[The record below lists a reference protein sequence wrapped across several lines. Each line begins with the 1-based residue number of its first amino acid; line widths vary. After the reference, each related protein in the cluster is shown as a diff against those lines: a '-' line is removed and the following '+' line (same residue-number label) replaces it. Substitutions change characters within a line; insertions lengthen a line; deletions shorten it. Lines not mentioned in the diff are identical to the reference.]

1 MIFYVSNIRMKRNLI
16 LIIGT
21 LLLVGILLFV
31 QVRFELPLSVAVM
44 ICIFILAA
52 VFWVTEPIP
61 GYATSILVIF
71 LEVVFFA
78 NPIGIPDFT
87 FPKNKNPSAAIFLS
101 SLADSSIILFL
112 GGFVLAKACVKTGL
126 DRFFA
131 NRIIRKFGVKS
142 HQVLLGFMVTTG
154 FISMWMSN
162 TATTSMMIALSF
174 PLLRILPDK
183 EPFRKALILGIP
195 FAANIGGIGTPIGS
209 PPNIIAM
216 GILRQ
221 QGIAVSFGT
230 WMCFAVPLTVVLILF
245 AWFFLLKL
253 FPQKDSL
260 DLAVEFQEPE
270 GGTKSFSFRVTSV
283 IFLGTVVL
291 WFTENL
297 HGVSAG
303 VIALLPLILFP
314 TFGIL
319 NEKDINS
326 LDWSVLILIA
336 GGIAIGMGFQQS
348 GMGPWFS
355 GILKPITK
363 PEYSVSVLFLLCV
376 LALLLS
382 TFMSNTAATNLL
394 VPFAFPLSAAL
405 FPGSNV
411 YLLEICLGISLSAS
425 LAMSLPVSTP
435 PNAIAYSVGGFEI
448 RDMIRAGLPVGIFG
462 LIVVLLAY
470 FSFL

>member
-1 MIFYVSNIRMKRNLI
+1 MKRDLI

-21 LLLVGILLFV
+21 LLLIGILFFV
-31 QVRFELPLSVAVM
+31 QVLFEFPLSVAIM
-44 ICIFILAA
+44 ICIFVLAA
-52 VFWVTEPIP
+52 VFWVAEPIP

-71 LEVVFFA
+71 LEIIFFA
-78 NPIGIPDFT
+78 NPIGIPGFV
-87 FPKNKNPSAAIFLS
+87 FPQNKNPSAAVFLS

-142 HQVLLGFMVTTG
+142 HQVLLGFMFTTG

-174 PLLRILPDK
+174 PLLRVLPEK

-195 FAANIGGIGTPIGS
+195 FAANIGGVGTPIGS

-221 QGIAVSFGT
+221 QGIVIPFGT
-230 WMCFAVPLTVVLILF
+230 WMFFAVPLVVVLILF
-245 AWFFLLKL
+245 AWILLMKL

-260 DLAVEFQEPE
+260 DLVVEFQEPE
-270 GGTKSFSFRVTSV
+270 RGMKSFSFRVTSM

-297 HGVSAG
+297 HGVPAG
-303 VIALLPLILFP
+303 VVALLPLILFP
-314 TFGIL
+314 MFGIL

-326 LDWSVLILIA
+326 LDWSVLILIS
-336 GGIAIGMGFQQS
+336 GGIGIGVGFQQS

-355 GILKPITK
+355 GILKHIAK
-363 PEYSVSVLFLLCV
+363 PEYAISVLFFLCV
-376 LALLLS
+376 LTLLLS

-394 VPFAFPLSAAL
+394 VPFAFPFSAIL

-411 YLLEICLGISLSAS
+411 YLLEVCLGIALSAS

-435 PNAIAYSVGGFEI
+435 PNAIAYSVGGIEI
-448 RDMIRAGLPVGIFG
+448 KDMICAGLPIGIFG
-462 LIVVLLAY
+462 LIVVLSNY
-470 FSFL
+470 FAFF

>member
-1 MIFYVSNIRMKRNLI
+1 MKRNLI

-21 LLLVGILLFV
+21 LLLVGILFFV
-31 QVRFELPLSVAVM
+31 QIRFVFPLSIAIM
-44 ICIFILAA
+44 ICIFVLAA

-71 LEVVFFA
+71 LEIIFLA
-78 NPIGIPDFT
+78 NPIGIPGFV
-87 FPKNKNPSAAIFLS
+87 FPQNKNPSIAIFLS

-142 HQVLLGFMVTTG
+142 HQVLLGFMFTTG

-174 PLLRILPDK
+174 PLLQILPEK

-195 FAANIGGIGTPIGS
+195 FAANIGGVGTPIGS

-221 QGIAVSFGT
+221 QGIIIPFGT
-230 WMCFAVPLTVVLILF
+230 WMFFAVPLVVVLILF
-245 AWFFLLKL
+245 TWFLLLKL

-260 DLAVEFQEPE
+260 DLVVEFQEPE
-270 GGTKSFSFRVTSV
+270 GGAKSFSFRVTSI

-297 HGVSAG
+297 HGVPAG
-303 VIALLPLILFP
+303 VVALLPLILFP

-326 LDWSVLILIA
+326 LDWSVLILIT
-336 GGIAIGMGFQQS
+336 GGIGIGVGFQQS

-363 PEYSVSVLFLLCV
+363 PEYAINVLFFLCI
-376 LALLLS
+376 LTLLLS

-394 VPFAFPLSAAL
+394 VPFAFPLSEVL
-405 FPGSNV
+405 FPGSNA
-411 YLLEICLGISLSAS
+411 YLLEICFGIALAAS

-448 RDMIRAGLPVGIFG
+448 KDMICAGLPVGIFG
-462 LIVVLLAY
+462 LIVVLSTY
-470 FSFL
+470 FAFL